1 MLLAD
6 VGARP
11 PATLYQTHLVTSP
24 ERGSSR
30 LANANPPQRPGTASV
45 PGTLPVVQM
54 QRNTH
59 VLQMQRNTNP
69 NVSAY
74 QGKTRRRHQEPRRP
88 GTGDSSQALL
98 AEDWAVA
105 AAASLVGGVESRG
118 RKGGKDKKT
127 VGAAAG
133 AKDKDKKGAGVGA
146 GGKDK
151 DKDKKGDKDKDKD
164 KKAAGLSH
172 VYMFYRHSLN
182 SLTDIVDKDDMA
194 SLAELHHYLNRSGS
208 GSASSSSYSNDED
221 DDADNAPSASP
232 LARRRSLPARTSVS
246 LLSLASTSPTAS
258 TLSRDP
264 DPTLAPPSAFSS
276 TFSFAPPHPDLIFM
290 LSTSSLSPTRTGAP
304 GTGTPADP
312 QRRKRAA
319 KLARFFGVESN
330 CRALFRDVLASLEEG
345 VREEGEEGRLGV
357 DEVEDLL
364 GTLRNL
370 EVRRNQL
377 TA

>member
-1 MLLAD
+1 MEQVRAALARAPMLLAD

-11 PATLYQTHLVTSP
+11 PATLYQTHLVTPP
-24 ERGSSR
+24 EHGSSC
-30 LANANPPQRPGTASV
+30 LANANPPQRPGTAPV
-45 PGTLPVVQM
+45 PGTLPVV
-54 QRNTH
+54 
-59 VLQMQRNTNP
+59 QMQRNTNP

-74 QGKTRRRHQEPRRP
+74 QGKARRRHQEPQCP

-118 RKGGKDKKT
+118 GG
-127 VGAAAG
+127 GG
-133 AKDKDKKGAGVGA
+133 GGG

-164 KKAAGLSH
+164 KKAAGLSQ
-172 VYMFYRHSLN
+172 VYMFYRHSLD
-182 SLTDIVDKDDMA
+182 SLTDIVDKVD
-194 SLAELHHYLNRSGS
+194 
-208 GSASSSSYSNDED
+208 
-221 DDADNAPSASP
+221 
-232 LARRRSLPARTSVS
+232 
-246 LLSLASTSPTAS
+246 
-258 TLSRDP
+258 
-264 DPTLAPPSAFSS
+264 
-276 TFSFAPPHPDLIFM
+276 
-290 LSTSSLSPTRTGAP
+290 
-304 GTGTPADP
+304 GTGTPTDP

-370 EVRRNQL
+370 EVRRNEL

>member
-1 MLLAD
+1 
-6 VGARP
+6 
-11 PATLYQTHLVTSP
+11 
-24 ERGSSR
+24 
-30 LANANPPQRPGTASV
+30 
-45 PGTLPVVQM
+45 
-54 QRNTH
+54 
-59 VLQMQRNTNP
+59 
-69 NVSAY
+69 
-74 QGKTRRRHQEPRRP
+74 
-88 GTGDSSQALL
+88 
-98 AEDWAVA
+98 
-105 AAASLVGGVESRG
+105 
-118 RKGGKDKKT
+118 
-127 VGAAAG
+127 
-133 AKDKDKKGAGVGA
+133 
-146 GGKDK
+146 
-151 DKDKKGDKDKDKD
+151 
-164 KKAAGLSH
+164 
-172 VYMFYRHSLN
+172 MFYRHSLN
-182 SLTDIVDKDDMA
+182 SLTDIVDKDDKA
-194 SLAELHHYLNRSGS
+194 SLAELHHYLNRSES
-208 GSASSSSYSNDED
+208 GSSSSSSYSNDED

-276 TFSFAPPHPDLIFM
+276 TFSFAPPHPDPIFM
-290 LSTSSLSPTRTGAP
+290 LSTSSLSPTRTGAL

-312 QRRKRAA
+312 QRRAFQQRRKRAA

-370 EVRRNQL
+370 EVRRNEL